1 MTDQAEPLPSFR
13 QFDYRLRPNKGA
25 ERRMLIEAFR
35 RLNFFEPVK
44 NYRYIGF
51 GSTTYIDFILIHR
64 ALNIADMISIEK
76 RTDYQARFDF
86 NRPFDCVKIKY
97 GISSEVLSD
106 LSWDKKVIV
115 WLDYDGRLTNSVFQ
129 DISYVASQ
137 VYSGSVLIV
146 TVNAGG
152 YKSPLGKN
160 VKEITKFLRKKFMHD
175 SGFAL
180 PPGIEDK
187 NLLGIEMAKTCRR
200 LIEEKIGITLRDR
213 NGLCSS
219 ENQTLYR
226 PLLNFV
232 YQDGAQML
240 TAGGIFYQVKDVG
253 ILAQCQFEDLGFT
266 TLKDDELYHIN
277 LPIMTIRERHYIEQR
292 LPAGASNEALNIGL
306 KQDEIDN
313 FVRLYRYCPSFAEVE
328 LI

>member
-1 MTDQAEPLPSFR
+1 MTDSIETTPSFR

-44 NYRYIGF
+44 NYCYVGF
-51 GSTTYIDFILIHR
+51 GSTTFVDFILMHR
-64 ALNIADMISIEK
+64 ALNITDMISIEK
-76 RTDYQARFDF
+76 RTDYRARFDF
-86 NRPFDCVKIKY
+86 NKPFDCVRMEY
-97 GISSEVLSD
+97 GVSGEILPQ
-106 LSWDKKVIV
+106 LSWDKRVIV
-115 WLDYDGRLTNSVFQ
+115 WLDNDGRLTDSVLQ
-129 DISYVASQ
+129 DVSYMASL
-137 VYSGSVLIV
+137 VCSGSVLIV

-152 YKSPLGKN
+152 YKSPWKKN
-160 VKEITKFLRKKFMHD
+160 VKEITKILLKKFKQD
-175 SGFAL
+175 SGLAL
-180 PPGIEDK
+180 PPGIEGK
-187 NLLGIEMAKTCRR
+187 NLQGIEMAKTCRH
-200 LIEEKIGITLRDR
+200 LIEGKIGITLRDR

-226 PLLNFV
+226 PLFNFV
-232 YQDGAQML
+232 YQDGVQML
-240 TAGGIFYQVKDVG
+240 TAGGIFYQVKDEG

-266 TLKDDELYHIN
+266 TAQDDELYHIN
-277 LPIMTIRERHYIEQR
+277 LPLMTTRERHYIEQR
-292 LPAGASNEALNIGL
+292 LPAGASNEALDIGL